1 MRMTTRKKEILS
13 YFEPDNLEWITGEIG
28 APPFDVSGVSY
39 LLHGT
44 SSFDKNHQLESTRRT
59 LEAMVKDEL
68 LEKVI
73 SYERRRTRRRA
84 GMEKV
89 CGATAHAMVC
99 PVNVTLC
106 GMMVMTDAPISRAK
120 ASELINQFRVHEG
133 AGNADRFFAITSFMC
148 SAQASK
154 IAISVPGHLIR

>member
-73 SYERRRTRRRA
+73 SYERRQDTTQS
-84 GMEKV
+84 GD
-89 CGATAHAMVC
+89 G
-99 PVNVTLC
+99 
-106 GMMVMTDAPISRAK
+106 
-120 ASELINQFRVHEG
+120 
-133 AGNADRFFAITSFMC
+133 
-148 SAQASK
+148 
-154 IAISVPGHLIR
+154 

>member
-73 SYERRRTRRRA
+73 SYERRQDTTQSGDGKGVWCNCSRYGLPGQCNVVWDDGDDRRP
-84 GMEKV
+84 
-89 CGATAHAMVC
+89 H
-99 PVNVTLC
+99 
-106 GMMVMTDAPISRAK
+106 I
-120 ASELINQFRVHEG
+120 EG
-133 AGNADRFFAITSFMC
+133 E
-148 SAQASK
+148 
-154 IAISVPGHLIR
+154 SVRID

>member
-44 SSFDKNHQLESTRRT
+44 SSFDKSYQLESTRRT
-59 LEAMVKDEL
+59 LEAMVKDGL

-73 SYERRRTRRRA
+73 SYERRQDTTQSGDGKGVWCNCSRYGIPGQCNVMRDDGDNRRP
-84 GMEKV
+84 
-89 CGATAHAMVC
+89 H
-99 PVNVTLC
+99 
-106 GMMVMTDAPISRAK
+106 I
-120 ASELINQFRVHEG
+120 EG
-133 AGNADRFFAITSFMC
+133 E
-148 SAQASK
+148 
-154 IAISVPGHLIR
+154 SVRID

>member
-73 SYERRRTRRRA
+73 SYERRQDTTQSGDGKGVWCNCSRYGLPGQCNVVRDDGDDRRS
-84 GMEKV
+84 
-89 CGATAHAMVC
+89 H
-99 PVNVTLC
+99 
-106 GMMVMTDAPISRAK
+106 I
-120 ASELINQFRVHEG
+120 EG
-133 AGNADRFFAITSFMC
+133 E
-148 SAQASK
+148 
-154 IAISVPGHLIR
+154 SVRID